1 MQAHESWFRSSP
13 RTIST
18 RDGAL
23 RLENFRVTQL
33 TTGDDATVV
42 DRPVSAV
49 SEGRTGCTLSA
60 SPRARAGPSSDQ
72 LRIMGLVGPGSR
84 CPRTLVPVPWRGI
97 VS

>member
-33 TTGDDATVV
+33 TTGDDDIVV
-42 DRPVSAV
+42 DRPVAAV
-49 SEGRTGCTLSA
+49 SEGPHDVYR
-60 SPRARAGPSSDQ
+60 
-72 LRIMGLVGPGSR
+72 
-84 CPRTLVPVPWRGI
+84 VPWQGI